1 MSWTSDN
8 YAEVREYLPAADR
21 EVFDRM
27 ASHGLRVREAAG
39 DVPLPRL
46 FRNWQLA
53 CQQARV
59 SAPSCHTL
67 RLDYVRAQI
76 ELNKAAAHGN
86 H

>member
-8 YAEVREYLPAADR
+8 YAQLREYLPEVDR

-27 ASHGLRVREAAG
+27 ATEGLRVREAAG

-46 FRNWQLA
+46 FRNWVLA
-53 CQQARV
+53 CNQAGV

-67 RLDYVRAQI
+67 RLDYIQAIYLNRVHI
-76 ELNKAAAHGN
+76 E
-86 H
+86 

>member
-8 YAEVREYLPAADR
+8 YAQVREYLPEVDR

-27 ASHGLRVREAAG
+27 AAQGLRVREAAG

-46 FRNWQLA
+46 FRNWALA
-53 CQQARV
+53 CNQARV

-67 RLDYVRAQI
+67 RLDYARS
-76 ELNKAAAHGN
+76 LRGDDRG
-86 H
+86 

>member
-8 YAEVREYLPAADR
+8 YAEVREYLPAVDR

-27 ASHGLRVREAAG
+27 ATEGLRVREAAG

-46 FRNWQLA
+46 FRNWARA

-59 SAPSCHTL
+59 SAPSCYTL
-67 RLDYVRAQI
+67 RLDYI
-76 ELNKAAAHGN
+76 KAAVEARRG
-86 H
+86 